1 VFTPFHKPPY
11 PYPYGRSVDETTTPI
26 VAANAPTYTQKCNAL
41 GIKHP
46 DTKVRKKN
54 SKLSH
59 YTHTNITSK
68 ADQNHLRPKDLNS
81 DARRKTRRP
90 LEAT

>member
-1 VFTPFHKPPY
+1 MSPK
-11 PYPYGRSVDETTTPI
+11 

-41 GIKHP
+41 RIKNS
-46 DTKVRKKN
+46 DITKLEN

-59 YTHTNITSK
+59 YMHTNITSV
-68 ADQNHLRPKDLNS
+68 AGQNRRCPKDLNS
-81 DARRKTRRP
+81 DAREKMQHP